1 MKPFVLVLATLA
13 AANGA
18 LAADQ
23 HLTLRLEDGLPAGG
37 HAVPITI
44 VVPIRGGNGEAGA
57 ALAAFH
63 EYGPHTIDDS
73 GLRVAGDRITGQ
85 LSGTTR
91 TGSGLPVWTIDA
103 AIKEGRVTGVATAPA
118 AGRAPAVRSRVAGY
132 LDPPS
137 GGGWVVECGMPW
149 TDGGSHSR
157 LAADGSDYGAAFFVR
172 LRLDKQA
179 GTVVFVGTP
188 EGARIIQAEKFH
200 GSPESFTAE
209 ITCLASDDKTPI
221 RIGLEGG
228 RIGIVKATIQSA
240 AGRAKEWKGA
250 ATVWAWPDAPGF
262 TGGREQNL
270 EQWQHIAL
278 DIEVDVETAR
288 SNSSGCSTTATS
300 SRRRP
305 PRRRQRSSSRRRPTC
320 RGMATSGS
328 SSSSY
333 SSTR

>member
-1 MKPFVLVLATLA
+1 
-13 AANGA
+13 
-18 LAADQ
+18 
-23 HLTLRLEDGLPAGG
+23 
-37 HAVPITI
+37 
-44 VVPIRGGNGEAGA
+44 
-57 ALAAFH
+57 
-63 EYGPHTIDDS
+63 
-73 GLRVAGDRITGQ
+73 
-85 LSGTTR
+85 
-91 TGSGLPVWTIDA
+91 
-103 AIKEGRVTGVATAPA
+103 VTGVATAPA
-118 AGRAPAVRSRVAGY
+118 AGRAPAVTSRVAGY
-132 LDPPS
+132 FDPPS

-149 TDGGSHSR
+149 TDGGSHSK

-172 LRLDKQA
+172 LRLEKQA

-188 EGARIIQAEKFH
+188 EGTRIIQAEKFH